1 MDGLLYRSFTPDLEI
16 RSDGDGRTIR
26 GIAVPWNKA
35 VRIDSRLVEQFAN
48 GAANHQLRAPNRLAF
63 AREHL
68 NRGGTLIGPTK
79 MLRND
84 AAGLYFEARAS
95 RTPMG
100 DETVELV
107 RDGAL
112 RHISVGF
119 RERRNRSLPGGV
131 VERVRADFFEIAV
144 VRAGAYGDGASIT
157 GVRSAEPGDEWG
169 PDVEL
174 EEELVRSGAGGGSER
189 RYTAAEVAQL
199 LARMPMLPPPI

>member
-26 GIAVPWNKA
+26 GIAVPWGKPT
-35 VRIDSRLVEQFAN
+35 RIDSRLVEQFAN
-48 GAANHQLRAPNRLAF
+48 GAANHQLRAPNRLDF

-68 NRGGTLIGPTK
+68 NQGGTLIGPTK
-79 MLRND
+79 LLRND

-119 RERRNRSLPGGV
+119 RERRNRRLPGGI
-131 VERVRADFFEIAV
+131 VERVKADFFEIAV
-144 VRAGAYGDGASIT
+144 VRAGAYGDDAAIT
-157 GVRSAEPGDEWG
+157 GVRSYDGQGPVWDE
-169 PDVEL
+169 DD
-174 EEELVRSGAGGGSER
+174 ELVRSGAGER
-189 RYTAAEVAQL
+189 RYTASEVGQIL
-199 LARMPMLPPPI
+199 SRLPLLPPPV

>member
-1 MDGLLYRSFTPDLEI
+1 MNGLLYRSFTPDLEI

-26 GIAVPWNKA
+26 GIAVPWGKPT
-35 VRIDSRLVEQFAN
+35 RIDSRLVEQFAN
-48 GAANHQLRAPNRLAF
+48 GAANHQLRAPNRLDF

-68 NRGGTLIGPTK
+68 NQGGTLIGPTK

-95 RTPMG
+95 RTLAG

-119 RERRNRSLPGGV
+119 RERRNRNLPGGI
-131 VERVRADFFEIAV
+131 VERVKADFFEIAV
-144 VRAGAYGDGASIT
+144 VRAGAYGDSAAIT
-157 GVRSAEPGDEWG
+157 GVRASEPGEEWG

-174 EEELVRSGAGGGSER
+174 
-189 RYTAAEVAQL
+189 
-199 LARMPMLPPPI
+199 